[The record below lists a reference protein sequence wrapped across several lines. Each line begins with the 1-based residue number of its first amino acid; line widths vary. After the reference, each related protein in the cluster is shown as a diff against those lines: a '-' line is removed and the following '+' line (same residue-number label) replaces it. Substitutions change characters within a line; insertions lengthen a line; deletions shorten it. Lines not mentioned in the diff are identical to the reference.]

1 MTAPRSVPDPPEIK
15 AEARAEAKARG
26 EAALASRV
34 RRLLQAVFADAASL
48 EARLVELV
56 RALGLAPDGDEGA
69 PWEGHLTA
77 LRELLQRLRE
87 HPLGAAL
94 RERPA
99 CTPAACRDFAA
110 LVRLRREAAGLS
122 RAKLARRTH
131 ISEASLKLL
140 ESGRHCPSR
149 FTLLRLLQ
157 ARELGLC
164 WEDVARVRPELR
176 SLSDLGPQDGN
187 ALAGVG

>member
-1 MTAPRSVPDPPEIK
+1 MTAPRPVPDALAP
-15 AEARAEAKARG
+15 EAKA

-34 RRLLQAVFADAASL
+34 RRRLQAVFADAASL
-48 EARLVELV
+48 EARLAELV
-56 RALGLAPDGDEGA
+56 RALGLAPGSDERA
-69 PWEGHLTA
+69 LWEGHLLA
-77 LRELLQRLRE
+77 LRGLLQRLRA

-94 RERPA
+94 PERPAA

-131 ISEASLKLL
+131 VSEASLKLL
-140 ESGRHCPSR
+140 ESGHHCPSR

-157 ARELGLC
+157 ARELGLG
-164 WEDVARVRPELR
+164 WDDLARVRPELR
-176 SLSDLGPQDGN
+176 SLSDLDPPAGD
-187 ALAGVG
+187 ALAGAG